1 MYNICNNE
9 VKQLQIERIDKE
21 RYGYDI
27 TALSMYAFQYTL
39 VGEKLEEKIAEL
51 QDQEVLGIFDN
62 EKIAAKVQIRDLH
75 IFQNDKVIKMGGIQ
89 SVATYPEYRRQGYV
103 KKLLIAALKEMR
115 EMGYLVSMLHPFSIH
130 FYRKFGYE
138 ILSDQQQLVLTQADL
153 KPLPAENQNGKIRRF
168 NQNEYHEDLMSVY
181 EQYAKKHNG
190 MLKRTK
196 KWWQAYI
203 IKERTAAIY
212 YDENNQARGYI
223 LYDIANQKMTVKE
236 LIVTNQSARIAL
248 WNFICQHDSMLD
260 EIVLHLSK
268 HEQLTYLINNPQQN
282 IITSP
287 YFMVRIVNVEK
298 YLQQYPFHICQ
309 EEFIFYV
316 SDDCAPWNQGY
327 YKIANGSVEKLN
339 EQVQS
344 EKIVEL
350 TIQTLSTV
358 LFGYKTVEELS
369 EIGKIHGDEQLIQL
383 MNQLIPKQKTY
394 FPDFY

>member
-103 KKLLIAALKEMR
+103 KKLLIAALKDMR

-181 EQYAKKHNG
+181 EQYAKKF
-190 MLKRTK
+190 
-196 KWWQAYI
+196 Q
-203 IKERTAAIY
+203 
-212 YDENNQARGYI
+212 EN
-223 LYDIANQKMTVKE
+223 
-236 LIVTNQSARIAL
+236 
-248 WNFICQHDSMLD
+248 
-260 EIVLHLSK
+260 
-268 HEQLTYLINNPQQN
+268 
-282 IITSP
+282 
-287 YFMVRIVNVEK
+287 
-298 YLQQYPFHICQ
+298 
-309 EEFIFYV
+309 
-316 SDDCAPWNQGY
+316 
-327 YKIANGSVEKLN
+327 
-339 EQVQS
+339 
-344 EKIVEL
+344 
-350 TIQTLSTV
+350 
-358 LFGYKTVEELS
+358 
-369 EIGKIHGDEQLIQL
+369 
-383 MNQLIPKQKTY
+383 
-394 FPDFY
+394 